1 MRLLDPT
8 TTLNKLSAKK
18 NNQLNLIQTIKR
30 DVQMNDISL
39 SNAEMNQ
46 AIALNKQLEL
56 KPIRYRWTAE
66 DDMVLY
72 EMMADGAP
80 YEDIAFQLNR
90 TKKSVEMRAFKLRQK
105 LRQANLAGPSKV
117 MSKRAPSKRKGVAR
131 RTVAKKKVAT
141 KKPAPSQPE
150 KDSDIPYSGG
160 ALFEERMGHLM
171 VLGAAGA
178 AGAWLVLLLVA
189 LGVLQVI

>member
-1 MRLLDPT
+1 
-8 TTLNKLSAKK
+8 
-18 NNQLNLIQTIKR
+18 
-30 DVQMNDISL
+30 MNDISL
-39 SNAEMNQ
+39 SVSE
-46 AIALNKQLEL
+46 LNRASEQLEL
-56 KPIRYRWTAE
+56 KPVRYRWTAE

-80 YEDIAFQLNR
+80 YQDIAFQLNR
-90 TKKSVEMRAFKLRQK
+90 TKKSVEMRAFKLRKK

-117 MSKRAPSKRKGVAR
+117 MSKRAPNKRKGVAR
-131 RTVAKKKVAT
+131 RTVAKKKVVT
-141 KKPAPSQPE
+141 KKPAPPQPE
-150 KDSDIPYSGG
+150 RDSDIPYSGG

>member
-39 SNAEMNQ
+39 SVSELNQ
-46 AIALNKQLEL
+46 ASEQLEL

-131 RTVAKKKVAT
+131 RAVAKKKVAT

>member
-1 MRLLDPT
+1 
-8 TTLNKLSAKK
+8 
-18 NNQLNLIQTIKR
+18 
-30 DVQMNDISL
+30 MNDISL
-39 SNAEMNQ
+39 SVSELNQ
-46 AIALNKQLEL
+46 ANEQLEL